1 MVYLRT
7 ASGAFLNAE
16 NIVGLAPQH
25 GGDGKI
31 VGWNAVRAD
40 GSTTP
45 LARFYGAPG
54 RVEKALP
61 HLFPAPAPAAALG
74 RRVIVPYTNKAVR
87 LSRVPTESGHP
98 SP

>member
-7 ASGAFLNAE
+7 ASEAFVKADA
-16 NIVGLAPQH
+16 IVGLTPQH
-25 GGDGKI
+25 GEDGAI
-31 VGWNAVRAD
+31 VGWMAVRGD

-54 RVEKALP
+54 RIEKALP
-61 HLFPAPAPAAALG
+61 HLFKAPTAARSPG
-74 RRVIVPYTNKAVR
+74 RQITVPYTNRSLRVVR
-87 LSRVPTESGHP
+87 PLVEVDHP

>member
-1 MVYLRT
+1 M
-7 ASGAFLNAE
+7 NAD

-25 GGDGKI
+25 GEDGKSA
-31 VGWNAVRAD
+31 GWMAVRAD

-45 LARFYGAPG
+45 LARFYSAPG

-61 HLFPAPAPAAALG
+61 HLFQAAVSTGLPG

-87 LSRVPTESGHP
+87 ISRLLTESSHP
-98 SP
+98 SLLR